1 MRATTTFEV
10 TIEGAQDVQV
20 LKLALE
26 DAMFEALPETTLFN
40 ILYRGTKRYSEQG
53 GKVARKRIF
62 GVSVQQAGDG
72 ANANKQQEEETV
84 A

>member
-1 MRATTTFEV
+1 MRATTTFEITV
-10 TIEGAQDVQV
+10 EGAQDVQV

-26 DAMFEALPETTLFN
+26 DAMYDALPETTLFN
-40 ILYRGTKRYSEQG
+40 VLYRGTKKYSEQG

-62 GVSVQQAGDG
+62 GVSVAQAGDG
-72 ANANKQQEEETV
+72 ANVTNKEEEAV

>member
-10 TIEGAQDVQV
+10 TIEGEQDVQV
-20 LKLALE
+20 LKIALE
-26 DAMFEALPETTLFN
+26 DAMSEALPETTLYN
-40 ILYRGTKRYSEQG
+40 VLYRGTKRYSEQG

-62 GVSVQQAGDG
+62 GVGVEQAGDG
-72 ANANKQQEEETV
+72 VKNNKDLVE